1 MLLSTTIYLV
11 YHSLYCVFTNQ
22 YAYISTS
29 LPLTTYAITTV
40 LLAIEDLF
48 IAKGFK
54 RGHFYLSNK
63 KRTHY
68 CEFPYIVLCN
78 SISYSLSNACA
89 KSAMISSTFS
99 IPMDTRNCSGFTPA
113 VNCSSGLNWACVVLA
128 G

>member
-1 MLLSTTIYLV
+1 MNIDVFNQISPYYFSHISYDTLRLYYPIPHLVTITFLENVYPYL
-11 YHSLYCVFTNQ
+11 H
-22 YAYISTS
+22 
-29 LPLTTYAITTV
+29 
-40 LLAIEDLF
+40 
-48 IAKGFK
+48 
-54 RGHFYLSNK
+54 NK